1 MLANARPWGRD
12 CGQEGT
18 LEDGNDE
25 EVASY
30 PKDERSDHNDGLL
43 DVDVQV
49 EGDHGEEL
57 PDAEH
62 EHAQEAEEL
71 KQTGQLPSQRGGG
84 MSYVC
89 EMGGYVRAEGHSEHS
104 ILECLTVICY

>member
-1 MLANARPWGRD
+1 MRKWWRD
-12 CGQEGT
+12 CSQEGT

-57 PDAEH
+57 PDAEY

-71 KQTGQLPSQRGGG
+71 KRKKKCQFHLSGGD
-84 MSYVC
+84 
-89 EMGGYVRAEGHSEHS
+89 ELR
-104 ILECLTVICY
+104 L